1 MNKFMKIAINEA
13 KEGIQNNH
21 GGPFGACIVKNGQV
35 ISSGHNH
42 VVVNNDPTCHGEIDA
57 IRKAGEKLGTFN
69 LKGCELYTTGQPCPM
84 CACAC
89 MWANIDK
96 IYYGCNQKDIDS
108 IGFRDD
114 ELYKSFNFTTPKNYF
129 EELDRKECLKLFQE
143 YNSIKNKT
151 KY

>member
-1 MNKFMKIAINEA
+1 MNKYMQIAINEA
-13 KEGIQNNH
+13 RQGINNND
-21 GGPFGACIVKNGQV
+21 GGPFGTCIVKDGQI
-35 ISSGHNH
+35 ISVGHNH
-42 VVVNNDPTCHGEIDA
+42 VVAHNDPTCHGEIDA

-96 IYYGCNQKDIDS
+96 VYYGCNQKDIDK

-114 ELYKSFNFTTPKNYF
+114 ELYKCFKFTPPKNFLEEMDREECLELF
-129 EELDRKECLKLFQE
+129 EE
-143 YNSIKNKT
+143 YNTIENKT

>member
-1 MNKFMKIAINEA
+1 MNKFMKIAIDEA
-13 KEGIQNNH
+13 EEGIKNNH
-21 GGPFGACIVKNGQV
+21 GGPFGSCIVKDGQV
-35 ISSGHNH
+35 ISVGHNH
-42 VVVNNDPTCHGEIDA
+42 VVANNDPTCHGEIDA

-69 LKGCELYTTGQPCPM
+69 LKGCEIYTTGQPCPM

-96 IYYGCNQKDIDS
+96 VYYGCNQKDIDN

-114 ELYKSFNFTTPKNYF
+114 ELYKSFNFIPPKNF
-129 EELDRKECLKLFQE
+129 MKELDRQECLMLFE
-143 YNSIKNKT
+143 KYNTIKNKT